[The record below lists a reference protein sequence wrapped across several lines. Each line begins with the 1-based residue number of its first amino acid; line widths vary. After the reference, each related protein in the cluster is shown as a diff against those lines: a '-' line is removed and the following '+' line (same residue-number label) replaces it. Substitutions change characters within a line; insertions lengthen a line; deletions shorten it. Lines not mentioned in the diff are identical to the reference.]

1 MNRPLFPTG
10 DSTEPRDEDLD
21 IAGRDDKGEWTP
33 ATRTWAGAAVAIT
46 AASIVLGVLLGL
58 TAAVGVWVFSFLTR
72 GVR

>member
-1 MNRPLFPTG
+1 MTQRLFPAP

-46 AASIVLGVLLGL
+46 AASIVAGALIGV
-58 TAAVGVWVFSFLTR
+58 TAAVGWVVFSVLTR
-72 GVR
+72 GWR